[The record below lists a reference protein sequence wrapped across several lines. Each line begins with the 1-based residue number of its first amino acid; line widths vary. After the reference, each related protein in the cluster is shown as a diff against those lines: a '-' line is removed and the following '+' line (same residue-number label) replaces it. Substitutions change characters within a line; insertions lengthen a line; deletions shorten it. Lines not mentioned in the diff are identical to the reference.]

1 MDDKRDNLPV
11 QSVKKECTVD
21 RFRNVL
27 AIFFFFF
34 YYFLTDVCVYVCRG
48 WGGVGDVCFFFFI
61 PLFLEV
67 VVH

>member
-1 MDDKRDNLPV
+1 MDDKCDNFPV

-34 YYFLTDVCVYVCRG
+34 IYYFLTDMCVYVC
-48 WGGVGDVCFFFFI
+48 GGGGGYFFFII

-67 VVH
+67 IVH